1 MGKTEHALNF
11 QREMHALADSGRA
24 EISRRFFKTGPGE
37 YGEGDRFLGLRVP
50 QVRSLARQHRT
61 LPIETL
67 QECLQSPWHEERLLA
82 LFILVE
88 QYRRGTEASREAIY
102 QTYLASTD
110 RINNWDLV
118 DSSAE
123 HIVGAHIDP
132 ERLDILEHLAGSSSL
147 WERRIGILATF
158 HWIKK
163 GNFRPTVQI
172 AKLLLH
178 DSHDLIHKAVGWMLR
193 EVGKRDLPCE
203 EAFLVEHYRAM
214 PRTMLRYALER
225 FPESRRQ
232 DYLLGKV

>member
-1 MGKTEHALNF
+1 MDKTEHALNL
-11 QREMHALADSGRA
+11 QRELHALADSGRA

-50 QVRSLARQHRT
+50 QVRSLARQYRA

-67 QECLQSPWHEERLLA
+67 RECLQSSWHEERLLA

-88 QYRRGTEASREAIY
+88 QYRRGTETSREAIF

-132 ERLDILEHLAGSSSL
+132 ERLDILESLAVLIIPVGTPNCHPGHLPLDQKRQLPSDAANREIASS
-147 WERRIGILATF
+147 
-158 HWIKK
+158 
-163 GNFRPTVQI
+163 
-172 AKLLLH
+172 
-178 DSHDLIHKAVGWMLR
+178 
-193 EVGKRDLPCE
+193 
-203 EAFLVEHYRAM
+203 
-214 PRTMLRYALER
+214 R
-225 FPESRRQ
+225 FT
-232 DYLLGKV
+232 

>member
-11 QREMHALADSGRA
+11 QCELHALADSGRA

-37 YGEGDRFLGLRVP
+37 YGAGDRFLGLRVP
-50 QVRSLARQHRT
+50 QVRSLARQHKT
-61 LPIETL
+61 LPMETL
-67 QECLQSPWHEERLLA
+67 RECLQSPWHEERLLA

-88 QYRRGTEASREAIY
+88 QYRRGTETSREAIY

-132 ERLDILEHLAGSSSL
+132 DKLDILERLAVSSSL
-147 WERRIGILATF
+147 WERRIAILATF

-163 GNFRPTVQI
+163 GNFSPTVQI
-172 AKLLLH
+172 SKLLLH

-193 EVGKRDLPCE
+193 EVGKRNLPCE
-203 EAFLVEHYRAM
+203 EDFLAEHYKTM

-232 DYLLGKV
+232 DYLHGKV